1 MSAAAP
7 GAASRADG
15 IRDRTGKDGPARAQ
29 SRGPDHGVRDPH
41 PPAPALPMLSPS
53 PRSALVV
60 ALVLSAPS
68 GLAQTLPELALR
80 GLDPVALCKGEELAG
95 DEARSVDLR
104 RYRYRFA
111 SEDNRKTF
119 EADPDRWCIQLGG
132 GCGRMGPLSGVG
144 DPARF
149 AVHDGRIYIFASDG
163 CRRGFLKDPARF
175 QEIADPIAEGSDA
188 ERAAADGLLDR
199 AVDAIG
205 GAERLRALRSV
216 AMRDEREEESAG
228 RKVKTGSSLL
238 LAAPGRIRSESWW
251 DAYHVAM
258 VSVAPTGFIV
268 ERRDAAAERTVWD
281 FDGSQT
287 LLHAKTALR
296 EPIAL
301 LAMRGRGGFVAV
313 ARGERE
319 VGDRRARDVA
329 VSFFGATTTLWI
341 DVEDGRVLG
350 ASYHGRLGS
359 SGNAD
364 VELRFE
370 DFREVG
376 GLVLPYVRKARIGD
390 QDAGTRTWTSI
401 VVNGEVD
408 RALFRR

>member
-1 MSAAAP
+1 M
-7 GAASRADG
+7 
-15 IRDRTGKDGPARAQ
+15 
-29 SRGPDHGVRDPH
+29 
-41 PPAPALPMLSPS
+41 LPRV
-53 PRSALVV
+53 PRL
-60 ALVLSAPS
+60 ALVLALSVPAAF
-68 GLAQTLPELALR
+68 AQALPELALA

-95 DEARSVDLR
+95 DEAHTVDLR

-111 SEDNRKTF
+111 NEVNKQTF
-119 EADPDRWCIQLGG
+119 ESDPERWCIQLGG

-163 CRRGFLKDPARF
+163 CRSGFLKHPASF
-175 QEIADPIAEGSDA
+175 LEIADPIAEGSEA
-188 ERAAADGLLDR
+188 ERAAAHELLDL
-199 AVDAIG
+199 AVGALG
-205 GAERLRALRSV
+205 GAERLRTLRSV
-216 AMRDEREEESAG
+216 AMRDEREEDYQG
-228 RKVKTGSSLL
+228 RKVKAGSSLL
-238 LAAPGRIRSESWW
+238 LAAPGGIRSESWW
-251 DAYHVAM
+251 DAYHVAR
-258 VSVAPTGFIV
+258 VSVVRAGFTA
-268 ERRDAAAERTVWD
+268 ERSSADAERTVWD
-281 FDGSQT
+281 FDDSQA

-301 LAMRGRGGFVAV
+301 LAVRDRGGFVAV

-319 VGDRRARDVA
+319 VDGRQARGVA

-341 DVEDGRVLG
+341 DVEHGRVLG

-359 SGNAD
+359 SGNAH

-376 GLVLPYVRKARIGD
+376 GFVLPFVRKARIGD
-390 QDAGTRTWTSI
+390 KDAGTRTWTSI

-408 RALFRR
+408 RSLFRR

>member
-1 MSAAAP
+1 
-7 GAASRADG
+7 
-15 IRDRTGKDGPARAQ
+15 
-29 SRGPDHGVRDPH
+29 
-41 PPAPALPMLSPS
+41 MLSPA

-60 ALVLSAPS
+60 ALALSAPA

-95 DEARSVDLR
+95 DEVRSIDLR

-119 EADPDRWCIQLGG
+119 AADPERWCIQLGG

-149 AVHDGRIYIFASDG
+149 AVHDGRVYIFASDG
-163 CRRGFLKDPARF
+163 CRSGFLKDPARYL
-175 QEIADPIAEGSDA
+175 EIADPVVEGSDA
-188 ERAAADGLLDR
+188 ERAAADELLER
-199 AVDAIG
+199 AVAAIG

-216 AMRDEREEESAG
+216 AMRDEREVEHAG

-238 LAAPGRIRSESWW
+238 LATPGGIRSESWW
-251 DAYHVAM
+251 DTYHVAQ
-258 VSVAPTGFIV
+258 VSVVRAGFTA
-268 ERRDAAAERTVWD
+268 ERRNADAERTVWD
-281 FDGSQT
+281 FDDSQA

-301 LAMRGRGGFVAV
+301 LAVRGRGGFVAV
-313 ARGERE
+313 ARGERA
-319 VGDRRARDVA
+319 VGDRRAHDVA

-370 DFREVG
+370 DFRAVDG
-376 GLVLPYVRKARIGD
+376 FVLPFVRKARIGD